1 MDTFPKVKPLG
12 YEQKTV
18 STTAVGLTSIPAG
31 ASRAIVMVEAQ
42 SLRYREDGT
51 APTSSVGVLCV
62 ATTRFELESRQAILD
77 FKAIRSG
84 STDSVISVNYYN

>member
-1 MDTFPKVKPLG
+1 MNNSLKVKPMG

-18 STTAVGLTSIPAG
+18 STTAVALTAIPAG

-42 SLRYREDGT
+42 PLRYREDGT

-62 ATTRFELESRQAILD
+62 SATRFELESRQAIEG

-84 STDSVISVNYYN
+84 GTDSVVSVLYYK

>member
-1 MDTFPKVKPLG
+1 MNNSLKTKALG

-18 STTAVGLTSIPAG
+18 STTAVALTSIPAG

-42 SLRYREDGT
+42 PLRYREDGT
-51 APTSSVGVLCV
+51 APTASVGVLCV
-62 ATTRFELESRQAILD
+62 ATTRFELESRKAIEQ

-84 STDSVISVNYYN
+84 GTDSVISVNYYN